1 MASLPTASS
10 FWARGVQ
17 RCQSLDPEGF
27 EDEAD
32 DDPELDD
39 DPEPDDESDD
49 DFEEL
54 DALESDPDEL
64 LSPDDELSDVDLDDE
79 LSPGLL
85 ESLDD
90 LPPPV
95 ADDFARLSVL
105 KNPDPLKL
113 TPTGWNTF
121 FTGITSPDSGC
132 ANSDSVSSLN
142 DCWTSTVSSVSTN
155 L

>member
-1 MASLPTASS
+1 M
-10 FWARGVQ
+10 
-17 RCQSLDPEGF
+17 DPDVF
-27 EDEAD
+27 EDEVFED
-32 DDPELDD
+32 EDEDEDDPELDD
-39 DPEPDDESDD
+39 ESDV
-49 DFEEL
+49 DFDEL
-54 DALESDPDEL
+54 GALDSELDEL
-64 LSPDDELSDVDLDDE
+64 LSPDDELSDVELDDE
-79 LSPGLL
+79 LSPDLL

-105 KNPDPLKL
+105 KNPEPLKL